1 MEHIVEVLQP
11 HDDDISVMVPKV
23 IDGLMQSLTGQSS
36 FSCVPNSK
44 CYSIRHCR
52 FINTVICASEFYGL
66 TANPQLKRQA
76 RVLSQLVKNLKKS

>member
-23 IDGLMQSLTGQSS
+23 IDGLMQSLT
-36 FSCVPNSK
+36 
-44 CYSIRHCR
+44 
-52 FINTVICASEFYGL
+52 EFYGL

-76 RVLSQLVKNLKKS
+76 RVLSQLVKNL